1 MSSMK
6 RELLLYC
13 ICRHLK
19 ILIEVEFSVTVG
31 VAEVGKLRRNQLLQP
46 WVILACCR
54 GVVANGA
61 EERLFKK
68 KPPKCVKTHLL
79 KIQEP
84 SIQGGRWEKQANNNK
99 SRCFLTLNAASW

>member
-31 VAEVGKLRRNQLLQP
+31 VAEVGPVAGEWLQTGLRRGCL
-46 WVILACCR
+46 
-54 GVVANGA
+54 
-61 EERLFKK
+61 KK
-68 KPPKCVKTHLL
+68 TTQMC
-79 KIQEP
+79 
-84 SIQGGRWEKQANNNK
+84 
-99 SRCFLTLNAASW
+99 